1 MQWVRMLSEA
11 AGGSGEHASNTTA
24 GGGHG
29 AGGDG
34 FATDPTGGLL
44 FVFVALIL
52 GALVRGF
59 IKFIP
64 IPYTVML
71 LVLGAIIGIIDHN
84 VE

>member
-1 MQWVRMLSEA
+1 MQWVRALSEA
-11 AGGSGEHASNTTA
+11 AEGSEGHATNAT
-24 GGGHG
+24 GGHG
-29 AGGDG
+29 AGGGG